1 MRQGAEVPAPD
12 RPSALVGGVFRG
24 SDAVTAGLLTRDML
38 RGRCW
43 RRLFRDVYADSAVPH
58 DHRLRL
64 AGAALLIPPEA
75 VVSGRSAAFL
85 HGLRE
90 AVDVTTP
97 VEVTVPPSA
106 RFGPVTGLRIRQ
118 ATVRD
123 GEVVVWGGHRCTA
136 EVRTALDVARLEPL
150 LSSMPLLDAML
161 ARAVVDRAELEAA
174 AAQLPPGRGSR
185 RARQAVSLADE
196 RAESSPESQLRVL
209 LTLAGLPPVPQWRV
223 RRTDG
228 VFIARVDLAYP
239 DAKLAVEYDGAW
251 HGRPGQLTRDR
262 RRLNSLVS
270 AGWRVLHVTAADLR
284 RPAEVVARVHALLS
298 VTEIGGTGR

>member
-1 MRQGAEVPAPD
+1 MPVPD
-12 RPSALVGGVFRG
+12 RPVQLVGRVFRG
-24 SDAVTAGLLTRDML
+24 SDAVSAGLLTRDML

-43 RRLFRDVYADSAVPH
+43 RRLFRDVYADSAVPD
-58 DHRLRL
+58 DHGLRL
-64 AGAALLIPPEA
+64 AGAALLVPPEA

-97 VEVTVPPSA
+97 VDVTVPPSA

-118 ATVRD
+118 ATVPD
-123 GEVVVWGGHRCTA
+123 GDVVVWGGHRCTA

-150 LSSMPLLDAML
+150 ISSVPLLDAML
-161 ARAVVDRAELEAA
+161 ARAVVARPELETAA
-174 AAQLPPGRGSR
+174 GQIPSGRGCR

-196 RAESSPESQLRVL
+196 RSESPPESQLRVL

-223 RRTDG
+223 RRPDG
-228 VFIARVDLAYP
+228 VFVARVDLAYP
-239 DAKLAVEYDGAW
+239 DAKLAVEYDGVW
-251 HGRPGQLTRDR
+251 HGRPGQLIQDR

-270 AGWRVLHVTAADLR
+270 AGWRVLHVTVADLR
-284 RPAEVVARVHALLS
+284 RPTEVVARVRALLS
-298 VTEIGGTGR
+298 ATEIGGAGR